1 MKARIVTLPG
11 DGVGPEVTAAAVAV
25 LKAVAARYEHVLDF
39 DEQLIGG
46 AAIDACGKPLPEASL
61 AACQSADAVL
71 LGAVGGPK
79 WSDPNASVRP
89 EQGLLGLR
97 AALGVYANL
106 RPLQVHPALT
116 RLSPLKN
123 ERLHNVDVLFVRELT
138 GGAYFGV
145 KTRTADTATDEC
157 KYTVVE
163 IERVVRRAFELAR
176 GRRGHLTSV
185 DKANVL
191 ETSRLWRSTVQRL
204 AADYP
209 DVTVEHQLVDS
220 MAMLLLTQPSAY
232 DVVVTENLFGDI
244 LTDEAAALAG
254 SLGLLPSASLGDRVP
269 SSDPAGHL
277 LTRKGTPYGS
287 PSTGEGNSV
296 RLAAASSRM
305 GLYEPIHGSAPDIA
319 GSGVANPIGA
329 ILSAALLLRHS
340 LQLETEAVAI
350 EASVDQVLRDG
361 PYSRDLGGAA
371 GTDEVLSAVL
381 AALDSHAKNVTTA
394 SSGTRA
400 CA

>member
-25 LKAVAARYEHVLDF
+25 LKAVAARYEHLFEF

-46 AAIDACGKPLPEASL
+46 AAIDASGEPLPAASL

-79 WSDPNASVRP
+79 WSDPNAAVRP

-106 RPLQVHPALT
+106 RPLQVHPALAD
-116 RLSPLKN
+116 LSPLKN
-123 ERLHNVDVLFVRELT
+123 ERLENVDVLFVRELT
-138 GGAYFGV
+138 GGTYFGA

-157 KYTVVE
+157 KYTVAE

-176 GRRGHLTSV
+176 GRRKHLTSV
-185 DKANVL
+185 DKANVM

-204 AADYP
+204 AAEYP
-209 DVTVEHQLVDS
+209 EVKVEHQLVDS
-220 MAMLLLTQPSAY
+220 MAMLLLTHPNAY

-269 SSDPAGHL
+269 SSGPAGHL
-277 LTRKGTPYGS
+277 L
-287 PSTGEGNSV
+287 PSTGEGNSA
-296 RLAAASSRM
+296 RPATAATRM

-319 GSGVANPIGA
+319 GTGVANPVGA

-340 LQLETEAVAI
+340 LGLETEAGAV
-350 EASVDQVLRDG
+350 EAAVDQVLRDG
-361 PYSRDLGGAA
+361 PHSRDIGGNA
-371 GTDEVLSAVL
+371 GTNEVLTAVL
-381 AALDSHAKNVTTA
+381 AALESHVDSTTA
-394 SSGTRA
+394 LPRGARA
-400 CA
+400 CG

>member
-1 MKARIVTLPG
+1 MKADIVTLPG

-25 LKAVAARYEHVLDF
+25 LKAVAARYEHVFSF

-46 AAIDACGKPLPEASL
+46 AAIDACGEPLPAPSL
-61 AACQSADAVL
+61 AACNQADAVM

-79 WSDPNASVRP
+79 WSDPNAPVRP
-89 EQGLLGLR
+89 EQGLLALR

-106 RPLQVHPALT
+106 RPLQVHPALAE
-116 RLSPLKN
+116 LSPLKN
-123 ERLHNVDVLFVRELT
+123 ERLKNVDVLFVRELT
-138 GGAYFGV
+138 GGAYFGA
-145 KTRTADTATDEC
+145 KTRTQDTATDEC

-163 IERVVRRAFELAR
+163 IERVVRRAFDLAR
-176 GRRGHLTSV
+176 GRRHHVTSV

-191 ETSRLWRSTVQRL
+191 ETSRLWRSTVQRM

-220 MAMLLLTQPSAY
+220 MAMLLLTQPNRY

-254 SLGLLPSASLGDRVP
+254 SLGLLPSASLG
-269 SSDPAGHL
+269 
-277 LTRKGTPYGS
+277 
-287 PSTGEGNSV
+287 EGK
-296 RLAAASSRM
+296 A

-319 GSGVANPIGA
+319 GRGVANPVGA

-340 LQLETEAVAI
+340 LGLETEAAAI
-350 EASVDQVLRDG
+350 EAAIDNVLRDG
-361 PYSRDLGGAA
+361 PHTRDIGGHAST
-371 GTDEVLSAVL
+371 GDVLKAVL
-381 AALDSHAKNVTTA
+381 AALEKHADNAEAFVSEA
-394 SSGTRA
+394 QA
-400 CA
+400 CG